1 MILGRLQ
8 GLIELLRMGTM
19 AGILMLGVAI
29 GDGTGWA
36 QDRPETGRRGFWCDA
51 SATLPMTRYQ
61 NANGE
66 VETWFVWGSRA
77 SQRLGLSPLERC
89 QTVSRRFE
97 VQRREGKLRYIIV
110 TEQEGLRAVCS
121 ARSDGQCDSLLLT
134 LNPNQDLVAVIG
146 QLLALREGIKGIPPI
161 QM

>member
-8 GLIELLRMGTM
+8 DRV
-19 AGILMLGVAI
+19 GILRIGMMGGIMMLGLAL
-29 GDGTGWA
+29 GDRAGWA
-36 QDRPETGRRGFWCDA
+36 QDRPDPGQRGFWCDA
-51 SATLPMTRYQ
+51 SAQFPMTRYQ
-61 NANGE
+61 NANGQ
-66 VETWFVWGSRA
+66 VETWFIWRSRA
-77 SQRLGLSPLERC
+77 SQQLGLSRLERC

-97 VQRREGKLRYIIV
+97 GQRREGKLKYIIV
-110 TEQEGLRAVCS
+110 TEQEGLRVVCS
-121 ARSDGQCDSLLLT
+121 AKSDGQCDSLLLT